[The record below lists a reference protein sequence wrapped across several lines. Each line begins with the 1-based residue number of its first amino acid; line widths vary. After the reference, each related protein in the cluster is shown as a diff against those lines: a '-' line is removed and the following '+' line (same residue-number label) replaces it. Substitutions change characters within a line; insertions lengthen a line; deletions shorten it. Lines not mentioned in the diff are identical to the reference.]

1 MLRRFIFLLLVA
13 GVSGTAGLWIGLLY
27 APAPGEDT
35 REILSAIFD
44 EYETTFNEPHELFEL
59 FDRSRQALGDAVD
72 AVTETVSTAGTP
84 DPDE

>member
-13 GVSGTAGLWIGLLY
+13 GVSGTAGLWVGLLY

-59 FDRSRQALGDAVD
+59 FDRSRQALSDAVD
-72 AVTETVSTAGTP
+72 AVTETVNAAGTP

>member
-44 EYETTFNEPHELFEL
+44 EYETTFNELFEL

>member
-44 EYETTFNEPHELFEL
+44 EYETMFNELHELFEL